1 MSHAVAEV
9 DDRLAQAGRD
19 VPPETAAVR
28 GAYHGG
34 NASHLGLT
42 IPVQRDLFRAG
53 YSFSGL
59 SPQDQLPIW
68 DYVWHRTAFH
78 EGRNQAL
85 FFAEKIVHGQIDE
98 KIVWKTTRRWAEDIQ
113 SWDISDGLSSIYV
126 RLLAKIPDTVYPAL
140 VKWNRSRNSWLR
152 RQSIV
157 SLYYFG
163 GKGRPELAAQ
173 QVLPLI
179 KALLHDPDPYVQKA
193 VGWALR
199 EASVVHPKATKSFLL
214 QYATS
219 LSGIALPAAIAKLP
233 DASRA
238 SIKRLRAEKRRR
250 KTDRQ

>member
-1 MSHAVAEV
+1 MDDLVSVNGVSPSGAVGSTSSTPEGYIDMKKMSHAVAEV
-9 DDRLAQAGRD
+9 DDRLAKAGRD

-68 DYVWHRTAFH
+68 DCVWHRTAFH

-85 FFAEKIVHGQIDE
+85 FFTEKILHGQIDE
-98 KIVWKTTRRWAEDIQ
+98 KIVWATTRRWADDIQ

-126 RLLAKIPDTVYPAL
+126 RLLAKIPHTVYPVL
-140 VKWNRSRNSWLR
+140 RKWNRSRNAWLR

-157 SLYYFG
+157 SSVLFWR
-163 GKGRPELAAQ
+163 KRAARARCAAG
-173 QVLPLI
+173 V
-179 KALLHDPDPYVQKA
+179 
-193 VGWALR
+193 
-199 EASVVHPKATKSFLL
+199 ASDRD
-214 QYATS
+214 
-219 LSGIALPAAIAKLP
+219 IA
-233 DASRA
+233 S
-238 SIKRLRAEKRRR
+238 
-250 KTDRQ
+250 